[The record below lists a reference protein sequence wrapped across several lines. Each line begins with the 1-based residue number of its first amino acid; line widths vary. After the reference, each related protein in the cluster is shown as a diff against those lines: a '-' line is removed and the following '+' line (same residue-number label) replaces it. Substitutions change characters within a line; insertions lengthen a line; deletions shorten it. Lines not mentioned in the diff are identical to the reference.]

1 MRERAVEKRRVRPD
15 PAVRGYWKMSFPE
28 NESPVKGNFPAGA
41 FMAVRGVV
49 RTSWVWDSV
58 IFLSGL

>member
-1 MRERAVEKRRVRPD
+1 VKGLFKNDVSGRG
-15 PAVRGYWKMSFPE
+15 PAVRGYWMMSFPE

-49 RTSWVWDSV
+49 RTIWVWDSV
-58 IFLSGL
+58 IFFSGL